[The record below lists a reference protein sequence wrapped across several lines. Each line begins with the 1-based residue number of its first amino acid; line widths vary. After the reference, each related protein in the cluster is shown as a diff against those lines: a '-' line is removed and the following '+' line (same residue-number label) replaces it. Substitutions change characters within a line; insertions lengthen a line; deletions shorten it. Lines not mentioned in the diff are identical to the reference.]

1 MMSLQNIKKN
11 PTSNIRASAE
21 GEHKL
26 GNLINIILKLQSRN
40 LMVVLVV
47 VLVTLVFTAPTV
59 KKMSDVVQ

>member
-40 LMVVLVV
+40 LMVLVV